1 MISYSFR
8 PTLLCF
14 CVERG
19 GGAGR
24 YIRASLSD
32 AFRVRVYRNDPAGWW
47 HLVGS
52 GRAPSLGLP
61 LQLRRGS
68 ARVEGS
74 VGENAGGNALV
85 FGS

>member
-1 MISYSFR
+1 
-8 PTLLCF
+8 
-14 CVERG
+14 
-19 GGAGR
+19 
-24 YIRASLSD
+24 
-32 AFRVRVYRNDPAGWW
+32 
-47 HLVGS
+47 VGS